1 MAVLNSLAKA
11 ARGGFMDWRRG
22 VSPADCIGEMHDCEA
37 AMQKATRYLEAL
49 IDDRMVAERKIASLA
64 RVIRKHES
72 AIAELLES
80 DDHAQALS
88 VAEEILEHEAQ
99 RERLRQ
105 LHQGIMRMEQII
117 SRNLYEDVQIMKRLR
132 HTLVA
137 YSQSGQVAGRS
148 DAAALLELRDIRQT
162 LARIRSNQQ
171 WSASMLATRERL
183 HEELQPGKPGA
194 SRHLPI
200 RREELD
206 QVLRRVVRHHVILK
220 A

>member
-1 MAVLNSLAKA
+1 
-11 ARGGFMDWRRG
+11 MDWRRG
-22 VSPADCIGEMHDCEA
+22 ISPADCIDEMHDCEE

-49 IDDRMVAERKIASLA
+49 IEDRMLAERKIASLA
-64 RVIRKHES
+64 RVIRKSES
-72 AIAELLES
+72 HIAELLES
-80 DDHAQALS
+80 DDHSLALTA
-88 VAEEILEHEAQ
+88 AEEILNYEAQ

-105 LHQGIMRMEQII
+105 LHQGIARLEQII

-137 YSQSGQVAGRS
+137 RSQSS
-148 DAAALLELRDIRQT
+148 SNDAAALLELRDIRQT

-171 WSASMLATRERL
+171 WSTSMMATRERL
-183 HEELQPGKPGA
+183 QQELQPAAKLA
-194 SRHLPI
+194 SAPRGPLI

-206 QVLRRVVRHHVILK
+206 QVLRRVVTHHVILK